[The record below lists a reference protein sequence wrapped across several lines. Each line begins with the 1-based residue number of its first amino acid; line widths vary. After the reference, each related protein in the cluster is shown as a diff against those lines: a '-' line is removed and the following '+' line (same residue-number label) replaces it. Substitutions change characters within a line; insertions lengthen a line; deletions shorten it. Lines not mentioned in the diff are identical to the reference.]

1 MGQYSREGTIFIA
14 GTFASS
20 SIKQRKTEPK
30 VSCKHS
36 RLHRNRNKTCD
47 FVPEN
52 TSAKQWPRTL
62 AKEHQ
67 TCTWAWLQDRGGGGT
82 IQERAL
88 FFTGTLFEIGHYSR
102 EGSNRASTVCTLGR
116 ISVSATVRFNHSL
129 GAVAA
134 CMIRSK
140 NCQEGSNACT

>member
-1 MGQYSREGTIFIA
+1 MPEGKVLYCTLPEHPNINYRTRAISAPGALFSIFTDGAVFKRGNYFFIA

-30 VSCKHS
+30 VYCKRS
-36 RLHRNRNKTCD
+36 RLHRNGNKTCD

-52 TSAKQWPRTL
+52 KSAKKWPRTL

-67 TCTWAWLQDRGGGGT
+67 TCTWAWLQDRGGGGGGGT

-88 FFTGTLFEIGHYSR
+88 FFTGSWRQGHYSR
-102 EGSNRASTVCTLGR
+102 
-116 ISVSATVRFNHSL
+116 
-129 GAVAA
+129 
-134 CMIRSK
+134 
-140 NCQEGSNACT
+140 